1 MILMHLGILE
11 FQGHENGK
19 INQDI
24 SHEEI
29 REAISSTPNFKGCGS
44 WWYSKGILS
53 KLWFLGKEWFRR
65 I

>member
-44 WWYSKGILS
+44 
-53 KLWFLGKEWFRR
+53 
-65 I
+65 